1 MGYQILTVH
10 YFLSSLYVS
19 AFRDER
25 RIAFQSI
32 QLDCGVGCLLF
43 DLFNLGSVEAMLGY
57 KLVKLGGVLGQ
68 VHELCQMMDLV
79 TLDFQRRV
87 CVVSFAMR
95 MLMVFARMFVLAF
108 A

>member
-1 MGYQILTVH
+1 MRCWSPSPLCTLSAITIIQNGIQILTVR

-25 RIAFQSI
+25 RIALQSI

-43 DLFNLGSVEAMLGY
+43 DLSNLGSVEVMLGY

-68 VHELCQMMDLV
+68 VHELRQMMDLV
-79 TLDFQRRV
+79 TLGFQR
-87 CVVSFAMR
+87 
-95 MLMVFARMFVLAF
+95 
-108 A
+108 